1 MPSIGGV
8 PLRGPVVLAPMA
20 GITNSPFRQLA
31 VEWGA
36 GLVYT
41 EMVSAKGLMH
51 GNARTKDL
59 LSFSEAERPIACQLF
74 GSEPETMAKAA
85 AIIAADYGPD
95 LIDINMGCP
104 TPKIVRNGDGAALLR
119 KPSLAFEVIQA
130 VVEAVGVPVTVKIR
144 SGWDSDSINAVEIAL
159 LAEKAGAA
167 AITLH
172 GRTRDQFY
180 SGEADWEVIRS
191 VKEALTIPVIG
202 NGDVKSPSDVQ
213 RHVPSHRVRPGDD
226 RPRLLGQSLD
236 LLPRPVEVLEGKEP
250 FAVTPAQRVE
260 TLLRH
265 LDMLQILKG
274 PRLTLGESRRY
285 VSWYLKGLPYAG
297 SDQTKGYQSRN
308 IVRGNDYSPGLFVRL
323 SRQQQGSFSRSTGG
337 SPFDS

>member
-1 MPSIGGV
+1 MPSIGTV

-41 EMVSAKGLMH
+41 EMVSAKGLIH

-59 LSFSEAERPIACQLF
+59 LSFDEAERPIACQLF
-74 GSEPETMAKAA
+74 GSDPEAMAKGA
-85 AIIAADYGPD
+85 AIIAADYGTD

-130 VVEAVGVPVTVKIR
+130 VVEAARVPVTVKIR

-167 AITLH
+167 AITVH

-180 SGEADWEVIRS
+180 SGEADWEVIRQ

-202 NGDVKSPSDVQ
+202 NGDVKSPENVQ
-213 RHVPSHRVRPGDD
+213 AMVQATGCDLVMIGRGS
-226 RPRLLGQSLD
+226 LGNPWIFAQA
-236 LLPRPVEVLEGKEP
+236 VEVLRGKEP
-250 FAVTPAQRVE
+250 SPVSPAQRVE

-265 LDMLQILKG
+265 LDMLQRLKG

-285 VSWYLKGLPYAG
+285 VGWYLKGLPYAG
-297 SDQTKGYQSRN
+297 L
-308 IVRGNDYSPGLFVRL
+308 VRQKVANAETLAEVMTILQEYLP
-323 SRQQQGSFSRSTGG
+323 
-337 SPFDS
+337 P